1 MSSYQA
7 ALVVFVVGYSFFF
20 CIYLWF
26 CFNIKQKELRSFSRL
41 TSYFTFVRNVSMD
54 QEKRYAIVT
63 GGNRGIG
70 LEICRQLASV
80 GVEVILTSRDQSRGE
95 EAVEKLNASGL
106 SNVVFHQL
114 DINDPTSIACLV
126 KFIQT
131 CYGKL
136 DMLVQVLD
144 ENVHLVTNFIR
155 EPYELGEK
163 CLKTNYYATK
173 TVTESL
179 MPLLQ
184 LSRSPRIV
192 NLTSTYGDLYWFHNE
207 KLKKELEDIDNLTEE
222 RIEEIIQGFLTDF
235 KAGKLQENGWP
246 LTVSA
251 YKVSKAALNAY
262 TRLMARKYDNMLV
275 NCVHPGYVITD
286 MTSQTGFLT
295 AEEGAKGP
303 VMTALLSNNGPSGVY
318 FDQTQIGS
326 FSSKNLPYTIETPRW
341 GHCETPPHAA
351 GLDVLGSILR
361 PKDFPPPGENPPP
374 PGPLT
379 QFDAKRQG

>member
-1 MSSYQA
+1 MA
-7 ALVVFVVGYSFFF
+7 
-20 CIYLWF
+20 
-26 CFNIKQKELRSFSRL
+26 
-41 TSYFTFVRNVSMD
+41 
-54 QEKRYAIVT
+54 QEKRFAIVT

-70 LEICRQLASV
+70 LEICRQLAYA

-95 EAVEKLNASGL
+95 EAIENLKASGL

-114 DINDPTSIACLV
+114 DINDPTSIACLA

-131 CYGKL
+131 RYGKL
-136 DMLVQVLD
+136 DILINNAAELGIIIHDLEQFKDGGGFVQVLD
-144 ENVHLVTNFIR
+144 ENVHLVTNIIK

-179 MPLLQ
+179 IPLLQ

-207 KLKKELEDIDNLTEE
+207 KLKEELEDIDNLTEE

-235 KAGKLQENGWP
+235 KADKLQENGWP

-275 NCVHPGYVITD
+275 NCVNPGYVMTG
-286 MTSQTGFLT
+286 MTSQTGFIT

-303 VMTALLSNNGPSGVY
+303 VIAALLPDNGPSGVY
-318 FDQTQIGS
+318 FDQTHIGS
-326 FSSKNLPYTIETPRW
+326 FSSKKIPYTIETVCY
-341 GHCETPPHAA
+341 G
-351 GLDVLGSILR
+351 
-361 PKDFPPPGENPPP
+361 
-374 PGPLT
+374 
-379 QFDAKRQG
+379 Q